1 MDLLYEYE
9 KLISIPDSF
18 SSITTGHHSS
28 SVKKQDRKRE
38 FFKTYRNRYILIQI
52 LNYLSPGEIFNS
64 STINKLFFKTF
75 LLHKEKDV
83 KNCFK

>member
-9 KLISIPDSF
+9 KLIGVPDSF
-18 SSITTGHHSS
+18 SNLTVGNKSS
-28 SVKKQDRKRE
+28 SVKKQDSKRE

-64 STINKLFFKTF
+64 SMINKLFFKTF

-83 KNCFK
+83 HSYFI